1 LGTHVGIDVG
11 QRNDPT
17 ACVVATVRYRPRN
30 DGKGLETEFLIR
42 HLERLG
48 LGTPYPAVV
57 EHVAS
62 LVGQVNAKLA
72 EDAAERGSPETP
84 WLVVDATGVGTPVCD
99 ELRKELAG
107 QRVQI
112 TEAVFSA
119 GEKLDVNPRVRR
131 VTVAKMGMVARLQ
144 TLLAWRRIRLPR
156 TAMARELAEE
166 LKSFEIRAAGTSE
179 TAGAFRVGSHDDLV
193 VALGL
198 ATLEGAR
205 SVYEDRGL
213 FYV

>member
-1 LGTHVGIDVG
+1 MGTHIGIDVG
-11 QRNDPT
+11 QRKDPT
-17 ACVVATVRYRPRN
+17 ACVVATVRYRPRD
-30 DGKGLETEFLIR
+30 DGKGTETEFLIR
-42 HLERLG
+42 YLERLG

-62 LVGQVNAKLA
+62 LVGQVNDKLA
-72 EDAAERGSPETP
+72 ADGMQGASTETP
-84 WLVVDATGVGTPVCD
+84 WLVVDAPGVGTPVCD
-99 ELRKELAG
+99 ELRKALAG

-112 TEAVFSA
+112 TEAVFTA
-119 GEKLDVNPRVRR
+119 GEKLEMNPRMRR
-131 VTVAKMGMVARLQ
+131 ISVAKMGLVARLQ
-144 TLLAWRRIRLPR
+144 TLLAWRRIRLPQ
-156 TAMARELAEE
+156 APMARELAEE

-179 TAGAFRVGSHDDLV
+179 VAGAFRVGSHDDLV

>member
-1 LGTHVGIDVG
+1 M
-11 QRNDPT
+11 
-17 ACVVATVRYRPRN
+17 ASVRYRPRD
-30 DGKGLETEFLIR
+30 DGKGTETEFLIR
-42 HLERLG
+42 HLERLS

-72 EDAAERGSPETP
+72 DDAPQGGSHDTP

-99 ELRKELAG
+99 ELRKALAG

-112 TEAVFSA
+112 SEAVFTA
-119 GEKLDVNPRVRR
+119 GEKLDVNPRIRR
-131 VTVAKMGMVARLQ
+131 VSVAKMGMVARLQ
-144 TLLAWRRIRLPR
+144 TLLAWRRIRLPN
-156 TAMARELAEE
+156 TAMARELADE
-166 LKSFEIRAAGTSE
+166 LKAFEIRAAGASE
-179 TAGAFRVGSHDDLV
+179 VAGAFRVGSHDDLV

-198 ATLEGAR
+198 ATLDGAR

>member
-1 LGTHVGIDVG
+1 
-11 QRNDPT
+11 
-17 ACVVATVRYRPRN
+17 
-30 DGKGLETEFLIR
+30 
-42 HLERLG
+42 
-48 LGTPYPAVV
+48 VV

-72 EDAAERGSPETP
+72 DDAPQGGSHDTP

-99 ELRKELAG
+99 ELRKALAG

-112 TEAVFSA
+112 SEAVFTA
-119 GEKLDVNPRVRR
+119 GEKLDVNPRIRR
-131 VTVAKMGMVARLQ
+131 VSVAKMGMVARLQ
-144 TLLAWRRIRLPR
+144 TLLAWRRIRLPN
-156 TAMARELAEE
+156 TAMARELADE
-166 LKSFEIRAAGTSE
+166 LKAFEIRAAGASE
-179 TAGAFRVGSHDDLV
+179 VAGAFRVGSHDDLV

-198 ATLEGAR
+198 ATLDGAR